1 MSLPFCKMGEP
12 DTTVVNRGQH
22 FCLFSKIEANNEVNY
37 DANDVNVRLIEGINE
52 I

>member
-1 MSLPFCKMGEP
+1 MGAP

-22 FCLFSKIEANNEVNY
+22 FCLFSKNEANNEVNY
-37 DANDVNVRLIEGINE
+37 DANVRLIEGINE